1 MLEIKKKYLFVVIHW
16 KNGLCAIFSIDISF
30 DKAKIHFNGDVNKFS
45 PDFLLGQNQEIKKRG

>member
-16 KNGLCAIFSIDISF
+16 KNGLCAMFSIDISF

-45 PDFLLGQNQEIKKRG
+45 PDFLLGQNQEIK